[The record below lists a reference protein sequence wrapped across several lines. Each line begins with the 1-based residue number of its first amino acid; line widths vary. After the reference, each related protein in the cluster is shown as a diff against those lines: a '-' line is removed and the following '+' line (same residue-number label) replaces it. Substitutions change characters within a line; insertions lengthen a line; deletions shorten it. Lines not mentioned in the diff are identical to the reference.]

1 MIYCDIPYK
10 GTYNYGIEFDYG
22 KFYEWAKRMSKN
34 NYVFISEYNMPQD
47 RFKEIWSKE
56 TLANFNTIKKDCGAR
71 ARPQRTE
78 RLFMVC

>member
-1 MIYCDIPYK
+1 MCIDKAKK
-10 GTYNYGIEFDYG
+10 GYN
-22 KFYEWAKRMSKN
+22 
-34 NYVFISEYNMPQD
+34 VFISEYNMPQD

-78 RLFMVC
+78 RLFMVR